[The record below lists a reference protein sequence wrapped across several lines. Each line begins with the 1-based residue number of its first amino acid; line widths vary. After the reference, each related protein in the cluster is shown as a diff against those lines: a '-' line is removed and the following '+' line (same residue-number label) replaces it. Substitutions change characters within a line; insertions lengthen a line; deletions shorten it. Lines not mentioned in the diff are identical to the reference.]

1 MFSMI
6 QFYFYDIFQ
15 FILGEFPDVFL
26 VKSRCKKEHLHK
38 YSKGWENRNT
48 RLRLK

>member
-15 FILGEFPDVFL
+15 FILGEFPDVFF
-26 VKSRCKKEHLHK
+26 SEE
-38 YSKGWENRNT
+38 YM
-48 RLRLK
+48 